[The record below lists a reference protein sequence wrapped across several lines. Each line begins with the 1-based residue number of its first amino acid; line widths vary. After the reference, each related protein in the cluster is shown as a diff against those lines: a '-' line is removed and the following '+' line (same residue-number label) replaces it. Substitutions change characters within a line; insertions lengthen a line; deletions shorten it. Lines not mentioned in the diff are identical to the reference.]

1 MSVRVRFLPSGESVE
16 VATDTILMEAVKAA
30 GLPIAEAC
38 GADGLCG
45 RCGVR
50 VKGAAEA
57 LSEET
62 EAESRAKTRNRVDPS
77 LRLACLVRVA
87 QDIEV
92 TADYW

>member
-1 MSVRVRFLPSGESVE
+1 
-16 VATDTILMEAVKAA
+16 MEAVKEA

-50 VKGAAEA
+50 VTEEAGA

-62 EAESRAKTRNRVDPS
+62 ETESRAKSRNRVDPA
-77 LRLACLVRVA
+77 LRLACLVRVTG
-87 QDIEV
+87 DIEV

>member
-1 MSVRVRFLPSGESVE
+1 MGVWVRFLPSGESVE
-16 VATDTILMEAVKAA
+16 VCSGTTLLEAVKEA

-38 GADGLCG
+38 GAGGLCG

-50 VKGAAEA
+50 VAESARA

-62 EAESRAKTRNRVDPS
+62 EAERIAKSRNRIDPS
-77 LRLACLVRVA
+77 LRLACLVTVA
-87 QDIEV
+87 EDVEV

>member
-1 MSVRVRFLPSGESVE
+1 MGVWVRFLPSGESVE
-16 VATDTILMEAVKAA
+16 VATGTTLMDVVKEAE
-30 GLPIAEAC
+30 LPIAEAC

-50 VKGAAEA
+50 VAGSAGA

-62 EAESRAKTRNRVDPS
+62 EAESRAKSRNRVDPS

>member
-1 MSVRVRFLPSGESVE
+1 
-16 VATDTILMEAVKAA
+16 MEAVKRA

-50 VKGAAEA
+50 VIGAADA

-62 EAESRAKTRNRVDPS
+62 GTEKDAKLRNRIDPA
-77 LRLACLVRVA
+77 LRLACLVQVA
-87 QDIEV
+87 GDIDV

>member
-1 MSVRVRFLPSGESVE
+1 
-16 VATDTILMEAVKAA
+16 MEAIKGA

-50 VKGAAEA
+50 VAGDVEA

-62 EAESRAKTRNRVDPS
+62 REEERAKQRNRVDPS
-77 LRLACLVRVA
+77 LRLSCLTTVA
-87 QDIEV
+87 GELEV